1 MFCLSFLSSLVCW
14 RLRMEGLV
22 SKACECLFL
31 FLVLEMAAAAA
42 IPVGPAEASCEV
54 IRSGQK
60 LNSIPLTFHNQ
71 GSV

>member
-31 FLVLEMAAAAA
+31 FLVLDIAAAAA

-54 IRSGQK
+54 IRSG
-60 LNSIPLTFHNQ
+60 H
-71 GSV
+71 